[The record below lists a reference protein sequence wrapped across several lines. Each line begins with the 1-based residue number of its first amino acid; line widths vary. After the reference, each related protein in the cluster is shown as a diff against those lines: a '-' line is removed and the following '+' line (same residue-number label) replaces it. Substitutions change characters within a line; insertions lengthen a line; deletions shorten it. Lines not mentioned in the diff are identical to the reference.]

1 MINFTFSK
9 YNNLHEVVIDLVDD
23 LQMSRQ
29 NSAKHVGGPALHG
42 LREDRVIGVR
52 TTPSRDVPSLQPI
65 RPIEFNISS
74 KLLYMY
80 FTFDIIFAFAV
91 ENLNKKV
98 RI

>member
-42 LREDRVIGVR
+42 LGEDSVIGVR

-65 RPIEFNISS
+65 RPIELNISS
-74 KLLYMY
+74 KLFYMY
-80 FTFDIIFAFAV
+80 FTLTLSAFFE
-91 ENLNKKV
+91 ENFNKKV